1 MKRVGLPGQDGTFD
15 FNRTG
20 VPGVPG
26 SSQNRPLK
34 VLFRSKSTALKL
46 LLKAKNLKDD
56 DQFNVSFIVTE
67 SREKSRTQNL
77 VEQLRAKRAENPDKK
92 FYKLHKSIRSNS

>member
-56 DQFNVSFIVTE
+56 DQFNVSFIVRDRSLAE
-67 SREKSRTQNL
+67 
-77 VEQLRAKRAENPDKK
+77 RAE
-92 FYKLHKSIRSNS
+92 HKILSNS